1 MIFTASN
8 VSRQQNSF
16 NFIQLNIFFRI
27 IAEKRLTPPPYTPY
41 YTPTSETSL
50 SSRGLGHRPFT
61 AVTGVR
67 IPVGTPISEVDIFLS
82 PYRLEA

>member
-1 MIFTASN
+1 MCPFKNNLKSMIFTASN

-27 IAEKRLTPPPYTPY
+27 IAETRLTPP
-41 YTPTSETSL
+41 L
-50 SSRGLGHRPFT
+50 IRPII
-61 AVTGVR
+61 R
-67 IPVGTPISEVDIFLS
+67 PPLKR

>member
-27 IAEKRLTPPPYTPY
+27 IAEKRLTPP
-41 YTPTSETSL
+41 L
-50 SSRGLGHRPFT
+50 IRPII
-61 AVTGVR
+61 R
-67 IPVGTPISEVDIFLS
+67 PPLKR

>member
-1 MIFTASN
+1 MYAFKNNLKSMIFTASN

-27 IAEKRLTPPPYTPY
+27 IAEKRLTPPFI
-41 YTPTSETSL
+41 
-50 SSRGLGHRPFT
+50 RPII
-61 AVTGVR
+61 R
-67 IPVGTPISEVDIFLS
+67 PPLKR

>member
-1 MIFTASN
+1 MCPFKNNLKSMIFTASN

-27 IAEKRLTPPPYTPY
+27 IAEKRLTPP
-41 YTPTSETSL
+41 
-50 SSRGLGHRPFT
+50 RIRPII
-61 AVTGVR
+61 R
-67 IPVGTPISEVDIFLS
+67 PPLKR